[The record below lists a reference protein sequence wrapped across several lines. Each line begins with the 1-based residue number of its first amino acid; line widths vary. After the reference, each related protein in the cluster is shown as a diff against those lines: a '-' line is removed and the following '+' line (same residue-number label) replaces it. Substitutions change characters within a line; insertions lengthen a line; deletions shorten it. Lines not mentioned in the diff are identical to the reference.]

1 MLELRI
7 GDDYIYIKMPLTR
20 ESIEIARKAI
30 DIAKKRKL
38 GEEG

>member
-7 GDDYIYIKMPLTR
+7 GDDYIYIKMPLTL
-20 ESIEIARKAI
+20 ESIKIAQKAL
-30 DIAKKRKL
+30 DIAEKRKR